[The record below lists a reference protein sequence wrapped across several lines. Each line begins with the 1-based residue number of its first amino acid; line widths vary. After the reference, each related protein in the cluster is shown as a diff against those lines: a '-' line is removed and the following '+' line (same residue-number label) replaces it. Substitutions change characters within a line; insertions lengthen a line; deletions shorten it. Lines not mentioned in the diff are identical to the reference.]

1 MPTFTGPTY
10 EYKIGLPDELW
21 FVGYP
26 IGKTVVK
33 TNGTWKTLVAPDEDF
48 LRTCEHVL
56 RGGYVNEITPEL
68 ATELTNAGYGDY
80 IS

>member
-1 MPTFTGPTY
+1 MPIFQGPTY

-33 TNGTWKTLVAPDEDF
+33 SNGTWLTLVVPDDDF
-48 LRTCEHVL
+48 LKTCEHVL
-56 RGGYVNEITPEL
+56 RGGHTIEISNEL
-68 ATELTNAGYGDY
+68 ATELTNAGYGEY